1 MLHSLLRV
9 SQYVGAFLL
18 LAAWPA
24 FAEKDKSASAQ
35 SVEIQTI
42 FIESA
47 EPLFSQEDPPLV
59 SRNPYDSSLPEGVLS
74 LSGVLTREQL
84 DTSLKKLKESKDVE
98 ILSPPPL
105 FARSERRAK
114 LLMTQEVRYA
124 TEYELGKK
132 DGDPPTPTRFDT
144 REVGL
149 TLEALPTV
157 GPDGYTIDLELIP
170 RLTRLIGYQAP
181 GGQPVYFKKGSSLK
195 EWFTALP
202 AEFPVDETVQPILS
216 TREVTTHVTVYSG
229 SSVLLGGMKSKD
241 QLTGKDRYWIMVVSA
256 TIVPPTDD
264 H

>member
-1 MLHSLLRV
+1 MLHPLLRV
-9 SQYVGAFLL
+9 SQYAAAFLL
-18 LAAWPA
+18 LAAWPV
-24 FAEKDKSASAQ
+24 FAEKDESASVQ
-35 SVEIQTI
+35 SVEIQTT

-47 EPLFSQEDPPLV
+47 QPLFQQEGSSLAFG
-59 SRNPYDSSLPEGVLS
+59 NPYETPLPEGFLS

-84 DTSLKKLKESKDVE
+84 DASLKEFKESKDVE
-98 ILSPPPL
+98 ILSLPPL

-144 REVGL
+144 REVGI

-157 GPDGYTIDLELIP
+157 GPDGYTIDLELSP

-216 TREVTTHVTVYSG
+216 SHEVTTHVTVYSG
-229 SSVLLGGMKSKD
+229 SSVLLGGIKSKD
-241 QLTGKDRYWIMVVSA
+241 QLTGNDRYWIMIVSA
-256 TIVPPTDD
+256 TIVSPAPQE
-264 H
+264 